1 MDENLRQLERKAY
14 SSGELPLL
22 QQLYQKLLRASADL
36 DSFVRLRNY
45 VESLIPE
52 DILGDDDVSDEIAQE
67 PVIALAREL
76 SRHLVRNNYD
86 YYAGTLNKK
95 VDYDNPPPGAS
106 TWAFIEVDETEHWT
120 ESAQKNVVALTGV
133 YLVDTGT
140 NWYLCSAEKT
150 VFLAPMYANVLD
162 VIRQERRMDNLK
174 DAWYVDNNGHYIARR
189 DLRYTFGW
197 QWVPQAEIDEIIE
210 DLGLEDM
217 ADQESQRAL
226 QDGIIE
232 YYAGSPPF

>member
-133 YLVDTGT
+133 YLVDTG
-140 NWYLCSAEKT
+140 
-150 VFLAPMYANVLD
+150 
-162 VIRQERRMDNLK
+162 K